1 MPEYLITYRNVIT
14 NALHT
19 VHICNVDTE
28 EHAIELASNSHLEDE
43 CTFEQLFKLSPEE
56 SSYLDCPF

>member
-1 MPEYLITYRNVIT
+1 MPEYLITYRNAIT

-28 EHAIELASNSHLEDE
+28 DYAIELASNSLLEDE
-43 CTFEQLFKLSPEE
+43 CTFEQLFKLTPEE
-56 SSYLDCPF
+56 SQYLDPPF